1 MAKDDSVSGELVQYD
16 VPDWQPLYGLIG
28 IELADWF
35 MWMHE
40 IELADGAR
48 VHAYKHISTR
58 RYFHLAHDGR
68 AFAYTR
74 RGRYAEIGRSW
85 AIHLVF
91 DGWEELASWP
101 EDLGEAADAR
111 EALEWAIRRAIRDED
126 EREASAG

>member
-1 MAKDDSVSGELVQYD
+1 MANDGSLAGDLVQYD
-16 VPDWQPLYGLIG
+16 IPDWRPLYDIIG
-28 IELADWF
+28 VELADWF

-58 RYFHLAHDGR
+58 CYFHLAHDGR

-74 RGRYAEIGRSW
+74 GGRYAELARSW

-91 DGWEELASWP
+91 DGWEDLASWP
-101 EDLGEAADAR
+101 EDPAEAEQSRA
-111 EALEWAIRRAIRDED
+111 ALQAAIRRAVSDED